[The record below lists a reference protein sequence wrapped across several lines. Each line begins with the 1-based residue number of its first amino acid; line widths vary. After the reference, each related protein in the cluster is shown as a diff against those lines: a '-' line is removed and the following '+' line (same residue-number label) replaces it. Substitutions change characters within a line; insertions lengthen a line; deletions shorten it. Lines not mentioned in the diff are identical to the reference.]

1 MMKFELSRNK
11 KVISLLFA
19 VVIAIS
25 FSACE
30 NKSKKKNNSSNIET
44 MIINEKYSLNVG
56 DEIQKITDDAK
67 LKISQNSES
76 DVTTY
81 ELIKGGAEIIRK

>member
-67 LKISQNSES
+67 INISQNTES
-76 DVTTY
+76 DIATY
-81 ELIKGGAEIIRK
+81 MLIEGEAEIIRK